1 MSRVPIASLKGG
13 RHLCDPASRGLS
25 LPWCASGSGP
35 GPGGGSGDVWFAF
48 LLVWILSF
56 ALRVLFW
63 IGGGVRG
70 SGELVMHVWMV
81 VLVVVEG
88 SLVSAHLDW
97 MGGGGSG
104 GACLEELN
112 TDCLGTHKP
121 FCLPS
126 WSRRTRFFKW

>member
-1 MSRVPIASLKGG
+1 ML
-13 RHLCDPASRGLS
+13 
-25 LPWCASGSGP
+25 
-35 GPGGGSGDVWFAF
+35 
-48 LLVWILSF
+48 
-56 ALRVLFW
+56 
-63 IGGGVRG
+63 
-70 SGELVMHVWMV
+70 
-81 VLVVVEG
+81 VEG

-126 WSRRTRFFKW
+126 WSRRTRFWESLSNGKFFISIQFESGPIFYAPVKRR

>member
-1 MSRVPIASLKGG
+1 MLVLVEGG
-13 RHLCDPASRGLS
+13 LVSAL
-25 LPWCASGSGP
+25 
-35 GPGGGSGDVWFAF
+35 

-56 ALRVLFW
+56 ALRVLVW
-63 IGGGVRG
+63 IGGGGPTSRVVNWWCTSG
-70 SGELVMHVWMV
+70 SEVV
-81 VLVVVEG
+81 VLVVVGG

-104 GACLEELN
+104 DACLEELN

-126 WSRRTRFFKW
+126 WSRRTRFWESLSNGTIFN